1 METEFLMSYHIHIQV
16 LMMNI
21 YGIDIVAKAS
31 RGEKI
36 NPSGEHFQKYPPK
49 IQS

>member
-1 METEFLMSYHIHIQV
+1 METEFLTSYQLHIQV

-21 YGIDIVAKAS
+21 YEIYIVAKAS
-31 RGEKI
+31 RGKKI
-36 NPSGEHFQKYPPK
+36 NPSGECFQKYPLK